1 MVDVTSANEECLRRM
16 DAGEPVLVKV
26 AAILRPILPDLPTPR
41 TTIFC
46 RLAKAATISST
57 AWSNDLVRC
66 ERTAFTAASST
77 SKTSRAR
84 LRWDTAGYSPFG

>member
-1 MVDVTSANEECLRRM
+1 MASTVSSST
-16 DAGEPVLVKV
+16 AGEPVLVKV
-26 AAILRPILPDLPTPR
+26 AAILRPMLPDLPTPR

-46 RLAKAATISST
+46 RLAKAATINPT

-77 SKTSRAR
+77 SNTSRAR
-84 LRWDTAGYSPFG
+84 LRWDMPG